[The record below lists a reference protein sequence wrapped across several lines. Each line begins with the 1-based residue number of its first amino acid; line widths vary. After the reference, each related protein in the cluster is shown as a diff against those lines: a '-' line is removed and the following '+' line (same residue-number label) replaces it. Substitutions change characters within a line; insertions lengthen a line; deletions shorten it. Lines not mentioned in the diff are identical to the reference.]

1 MIPLLGIRWP
11 VDALAVAALATSA
24 VRAQTF
30 GVDVRTSVSAT
41 SSSSATRFYLDETR
55 TPAPIGSRVWFVI
68 DVNGDGVPAN
78 PVPGAILGPDDVL
91 ALEDNVAGQLPGSD
105 MFAGRYARN
114 GLFLPD
120 VYRNQTNVY
129 VYLWAFKAPLTEV
142 PHYDPPAGAS
152 FGMAKVAATPK
163 PDIGNAIWRVAEDVF
178 ANAKKVGGG
187 GGDLP
192 PSITTQPQSQTVNVG
207 QRVEFTVTAT
217 GTAPLEYQWRKDN
230 ADLAGATNSTYV
242 IASATT
248 ADAGTYTVVVRNAA
262 GSRTSEPATLTVL
275 PPPPPPQIAAP
286 SLVTED
292 GKTFLS
298 IAFTTIN
305 GASYQVQ
312 STLDLAAQPI
322 VWTDEGTAVP
332 GTGAVVSV
340 RIQIGSA
347 GQVSAPQKF
356 FRVVTK

>member
-1 MIPLLGIRWP
+1 
-11 VDALAVAALATSA
+11 
-24 VRAQTF
+24 
-30 GVDVRTSVSAT
+30 
-41 SSSSATRFYLDETR
+41 
-55 TPAPIGSRVWFVI
+55 
-68 DVNGDGVPAN
+68 
-78 PVPGAILGPDDVL
+78 
-91 ALEDNVAGQLPGSD
+91 
-105 MFAGRYARN
+105 
-114 GLFLPD
+114 
-120 VYRNQTNVY
+120 
-129 VYLWAFKAPLTEV
+129 
-142 PHYDPPAGAS
+142 
-152 FGMAKVAATPK
+152 
-163 PDIGNAIWRVAEDVF
+163 
-178 ANAKKVGGG
+178 
-187 GGDLP
+187 
-192 PSITTQPQSQTVNVG
+192 
-207 QRVEFTVTAT
+207 VEFTVTAT